1 MSTKLSIAE
10 VLAKLE
16 ARVAFHEQREA
27 HHTQQEGIHREQR
40 ESHAADLAQARRNLE
55 SFRAISAE
63 ALDFVQQGDGAPP
76 EPPVDPLIGVSQ
88 SSGRVV
94 PSRLVR
100 AIVGSRKDGE
110 PFGATD
116 VAREVNRRFRDKLRR
131 PMSSRAVGD
140 TLRRM
145 EAQRLIHLV
154 RPGRAKYEAL
164 FKQGPRPKAGEGGA
178 AG

>member
-1 MSTKLSIAE
+1 MSTKLSVAE

-16 ARVAFHEQREA
+16 ARAAFHEQREA
-27 HHTQQEGIHREQR
+27 HHAQQEGLHREQR

-63 ALDFVQQGDGAPP
+63 ALDFVQQGAAAPP

-88 SSGRVV
+88 ASGRVV

-100 AIVGSRKDGE
+100 AVVGSRKDDE
-110 PFGATD
+110 PFGATA
-116 VAREVNRRFRDKLRR
+116 VAREVNRRFKDKLRR
-131 PMSSRAVGD
+131 PMSARAVGD

-164 FKQGPRPKAGEGGA
+164 FRKGPRPKTRAGEGG
-178 AG
+178 G

>member
-1 MSTKLSIAE
+1 MSTKLSVAE
-10 VLAKLE
+10 VLAQLE

-27 HHTQQEGIHREQR
+27 FHAQQEAHHREQR
-40 ESHAADLAQARRNLE
+40 EGHAADLAQARRNLE
-55 SFRAISAE
+55 AFRTVSTE
-63 ALDFVQQGDGAPP
+63 ALELVQQGVAAPP
-76 EPPVDPLIGVSQ
+76 EPPVNPLIGVSQ
-88 SSGRVV
+88 ASGRVV

-100 AIVGSRKDGE
+100 AVVGSRKDDE
-110 PFGATD
+110 PFGATA
-116 VAREVNRRFRDKLRR
+116 VAQEVNRRFKDKLRR
-131 PMSSRAVGD
+131 PMSARAVGD

-164 FKQGPRPKAGEGGA
+164 FKKGPRPKAATGEA